1 MAISLY
7 PLILRVQ
14 LSLSDL
20 PDNYISDEQLYSD
33 LKSAK
38 IYIDSIKT
46 PTFSNDTLE
55 EEALVRLGAYLS
67 YANYTS
73 LAERQLGTIPNTT
86 DIKLNAL
93 RRLALAFLRQMT
105 NFKLSDD
112 LSVDHD
118 DESKSFVVTMG
129 NAPSIFSD

>member
-93 RRLALAFLRQMT
+93 RRLALAFLRRMT

-118 DESKSFVVTMG
+118 DERKSFVVTMG